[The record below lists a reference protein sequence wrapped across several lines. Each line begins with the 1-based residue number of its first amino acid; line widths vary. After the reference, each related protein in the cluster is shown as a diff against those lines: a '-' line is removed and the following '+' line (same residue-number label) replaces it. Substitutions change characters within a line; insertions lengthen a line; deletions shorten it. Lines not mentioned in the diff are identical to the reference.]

1 MNGCERCRNAEEA
14 IGRAEVRAAEAEA
27 DLGRER
33 KWWSGWMVAVLLLA
47 GYVGYLK
54 HANDLRVWVWYDFV
68 APARKARQEA
78 AQPPAT
84 APRQQLLPPP
94 QVTPRQPKK
103 GRQAPPQRRS

>member
-1 MNGCERCRNAEEA
+1 MEGCQLCRKAQEE
-14 IGRAEVRAAEAEA
+14 IGRAEVRAAQAEA

-33 KWWSGWMVAVLLLA
+33 KWWSCWMVAVLLLA

-68 APARKARQEA
+68 APVRKARQEA
-78 AQPPAT
+78 AQPSSG
-84 APRQQLLPPP
+84 APRQQLLPSP
-94 QVTPRQPKK
+94 QATPRQPKK